1 MLLSLNGSNF
11 EEDFGPYGHVF
22 VHEWSKFRYGVF
34 EEHGYPGD
42 PLYPM
47 FYYKTIWTVNGQE
60 NVLTPNFCGN
70 RKVSGD
76 FV

>member
-1 MLLSLNGSNF
+1 MLLSLNGSSF
-11 EEDFGPYGHVF
+11 EEDFGPSGHVF

-70 RKVSGD
+70 HKVTGE